1 MPIVNQHSEM
11 FAFQVSW
18 IFRLDVNV
26 ENLLLNILGRT
37 RKTQIKSTRAEKLRD
52 FHVCGCDTIF
62 GHTACW
68 LVERKIATRRHLYVE
83 CLFVVCTANDDIA

>member
-1 MPIVNQHSEM
+1 MPIVNQHSKM

-18 IFRLDVNV
+18 IFCLDVNV
-26 ENLLLNILGRT
+26 ENFLPDILGRT
-37 RKTQIKSTRAEKLRD
+37 RKTQIKSTRAEELRD

-62 GHTACW
+62 WDTACW

-83 CLFVVCTANDDIA
+83 GLFVVCTANDDIA